1 MGWSMIGT
9 MSLALFLAFIYLW
22 FLGISSIVRFCKLTL
37 KRRSAQK
44 KRKIRVERAKK
55 AAEERSRVLA
65 LYLEEQKNVITPED

>member
-9 MSLALFLAFIYLW
+9 MSFALFLAFIYLW

>member
-9 MSLALFLAFIYLW
+9 MSFALFLAFIYLW

-44 KRKIRVERAKK
+44 KRKIKVERAKK